1 MELNEDGTSTYGT
14 EIDIASEKSILE
26 PNDERSQANT
36 ISTVTTIAIGT
47 QSKLLAVPGSTV
59 QIYFDITNQGTEP
72 SYHTFKVQDEQ
83 RYLRELTPRQ
93 SYILAGQTIQAIVT
107 CYIPPN
113 AEVGLK
119 DKIVFSS
126 QGSNSASQSVWLTV
140 ASTATGQ
147 VICLKF
153 NYFEKI

>member
-1 MELNEDGTSTYGT
+1 M
-14 EIDIASEKSILE
+14 
-26 PNDERSQANT
+26 
-36 ISTVTTIAIGT
+36 
-47 QSKLLAVPGSTV
+47 
-59 QIYFDITNQGTEP
+59 
-72 SYHTFKVQDEQ
+72 
-83 RYLRELTPRQ
+83 TPRQ

-140 ASTATGQ
+140 ASTATVQ
-147 VICLKF
+147 VTEFFFSFKF
-153 NYFEKI
+153 

>member
-1 MELNEDGTSTYGT
+1 M
-14 EIDIASEKSILE
+14 
-26 PNDERSQANT
+26 
-36 ISTVTTIAIGT
+36 
-47 QSKLLAVPGSTV
+47 
-59 QIYFDITNQGTEP
+59 
-72 SYHTFKVQDEQ
+72 
-83 RYLRELTPRQ
+83 TPRQ
-93 SYILAGQTIQAIVT
+93 AYVLAGQTIQAIVT

-147 VICLKF
+147 VKVIFLYFFKF
-153 NYFEKI
+153 